1 MSGTAPVKVLS
12 PDPRAMSK
20 SQRQQLPS
28 TTNRTMPRSKLSYQE
43 DSVQKETLEPP
54 RQDDSL
60 TPSSRSVQSLA
71 SFDFSKIDQL
81 GQSVSGPGKVRPG
94 TSDASQPGISTL
106 PDEKG
111 FSIQIGSELFKL
123 SGASI
128 IAPSYF
134 SAFFIEQM
142 QQNED
147 RSGGL
152 RTLYIDRDPEVFRD
166 IARHLQG
173 YFITPADG
181 RQFVKLLADAQFY
194 RLPRLQSQL
203 FESEIFVEVG
213 NEHFRVPRDIFS
225 APGDTPNYF
234 TLGFTIFFSSPGD
247 VFPGLNPRGLLR
259 PPAIHPPRI
268 PNRSPQVFSDILQIL
283 RGYPSIIEN
292 DNHRD
297 QLLKDARYYNLRG
310 LEQKLIPH
318 VITYDLEQ
326 RVTEIV
332 IRLQDLK
339 PSQISAVY
347 ENDSSPNKATPAH
360 VNPGYVHYA
369 RPFISE
375 PHHALILEISAS
387 TTTEPILLDLGTM
400 RITVFGKTR
409 SRITALFQTI
419 ANKLNLPTTVPL
431 GLMMAEERG
440 PEAKAKGP
448 GTTGLSEEKI
458 KAEVGADASVLVDGQ
473 EWIDKEMD
481 LFGERLAP
489 SSPTEDFAETL
500 TDWPIQTPLPFEAS
514 ASAKRALG
522 SPSDDRARKRRKE
535 EGERQIWTVTQSQ
548 WRLRLQSRSDN
559 EGDGS
564 GDDDGQEGRGM
575 EIVMVAVKIEA
586 TSGEKARNAR
596 RRFLG

>member
-1 MSGTAPVKVLS
+1 MVAISSSCSPTLSSTAVS
-12 PDPRAMSK
+12 Y
-20 SQRQQLPS
+20 LPCL
-28 TTNRTMPRSKLSYQE
+28 PLA
-43 DSVQKETLEPP
+43 LP
-54 RQDDSL
+54 
-60 TPSSRSVQSLA
+60 TPSV
-71 SFDFSKIDQL
+71 
-81 GQSVSGPGKVRPG
+81 
-94 TSDASQPGISTL
+94 
-106 PDEKG
+106 
-111 FSIQIGSELFKL
+111 
-123 SGASI
+123 
-128 IAPSYF
+128 
-134 SAFFIEQM
+134 
-142 QQNED
+142 
-147 RSGGL
+147 
-152 RTLYIDRDPEVFRD
+152 
-166 IARHLQG
+166 
-173 YFITPADG
+173 
-181 RQFVKLLADAQFY
+181 
-194 RLPRLQSQL
+194 PRLQSQL

-213 NEHFRVPRDIFS
+213 NEHFRVPREIFS

-234 TLGFTIFFSSPGD
+234 TLGFTVFFSSPGD

-268 PNRSPQVFSDILQIL
+268 PNRSPQIFSDILQIL
-283 RGYPSIIEN
+283 RGYPSIIKN

-297 QLLKDARYYNLRG
+297 QLLMDARYYNLRG

-339 PSQISAVY
+339 PSQISAAY
-347 ENDSSPNKATPAH
+347 ENDSSPNKATLAH
-360 VNPGYVHYA
+360 ANPGYVHYA

-375 PHHALILEISAS
+375 PYHALILEISAS
-387 TTTEPILLDLGTM
+387 TATEPILLDLATM

-409 SRITALFQTI
+409 SRITALLQTI
-419 ANKLNLPTTVPL
+419 ANKLNLPTTAPL
-431 GLMMAEERG
+431 GLMMAEEGG

-458 KAEVGADASVLVDGQ
+458 KAEVGAEASVLVDGE
-473 EWIDKEMD
+473 EWIDTDME

-500 TDWPIQTPLPFEAS
+500 TDWPIHTPLPFEAS

-522 SPSDDRARKRRKE
+522 SPSDDHARKRRKE
-535 EGERQIWTVTQSQ
+535 EGERQIWTVSKSQ

-564 GDDDGQEGRGM
+564 GDDGQEGLGM